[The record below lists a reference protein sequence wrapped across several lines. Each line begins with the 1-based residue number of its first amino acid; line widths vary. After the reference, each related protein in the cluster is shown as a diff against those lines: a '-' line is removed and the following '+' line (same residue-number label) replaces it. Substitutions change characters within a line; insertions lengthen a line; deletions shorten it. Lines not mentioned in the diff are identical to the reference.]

1 MGERVNGTGLARA
14 AGGPVGIATG
24 IGARGSRVG
33 LSAVP
38 IVGKTVVGRSG
49 AEEGGAMGSGGS
61 GVGEGL
67 AATGSGDGRGR
78 VRTGGSV
85 SVMAVGDGVG
95 LLPAVG
101 GVVGAFVCGGCGEVV
116 GRCTGAEVSRTAGA
130 AVGAATGGGV
140 SGTIGAVVAADE
152 VVEIVGARV
161 STPSV
166 GCKAGAATGAG
177 VTPPPATSISTPRQ
191 DDDQTA
197 GHSRP
202 LVLAATH
209 WPYATK
215 ASLAM
220 QLSLGRES

>member
-1 MGERVNGTGLARA
+1 MLSSGAWVGFSVPGVGGTVASCSGAEEGGSMGERGNGTGLARA
-14 AGGPVGIATG
+14 AGGAVGIATG

-38 IVGKTVVGRSG
+38 IVGETVVGRSG
-49 AEEGGAMGSGGS
+49 AEGGGAMGSGGS

-116 GRCTGAEVSRTAGA
+116 GR
-130 AVGAATGGGV
+130 
-140 SGTIGAVVAADE
+140 
-152 VVEIVGARV
+152 
-161 STPSV
+161 
-166 GCKAGAATGAG
+166 
-177 VTPPPATSISTPRQ
+177 
-191 DDDQTA
+191 
-197 GHSRP
+197 
-202 LVLAATH
+202 
-209 WPYATK
+209 
-215 ASLAM
+215 
-220 QLSLGRES
+220 